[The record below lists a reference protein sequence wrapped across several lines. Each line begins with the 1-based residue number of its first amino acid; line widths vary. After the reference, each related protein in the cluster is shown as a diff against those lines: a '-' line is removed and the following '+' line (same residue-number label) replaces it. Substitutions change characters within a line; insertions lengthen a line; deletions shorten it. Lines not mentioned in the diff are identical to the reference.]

1 VEVESSRGLIMD
13 AEIAVENTEGTIITT
28 NAVEM
33 IITIMVTIIEGVM
46 TDAQVVKG
54 EEAIGS
60 RSEKGKLVS

>member
-1 VEVESSRGLIMD
+1 
-13 AEIAVENTEGTIITT
+13 VENTEGTIITT